1 MNRIKSLLSINAALV
16 LMLCSASVFSSDAD
30 DVRATIERHYA
41 FINAKD
47 YEAASNHHLPDFTMF
62 FPDGG
67 PLWEADYAAVG
78 DRMSATAN
86 FPDMNVM
93 MTNYKAQSYGDVV
106 VVTFFLRGTHTTA
119 GEVENVVNRV
129 SAVWV
134 KTGQEWIEAHHHESP
149 LEPK

>member
-1 MNRIKSLLSINAALV
+1 MNQIKAPWRINIALV
-16 LMLCSASVFSSDAD
+16 LMLCSASAFSSDAD

-47 YEAASNHHLPDFTMF
+47 YEAAANHHLPDFTMF

-67 PLWEADYAAVG
+67 PLWEPDYTAVG

-86 FPDMNVM
+86 FPEMNVM

-106 VVTFFLRGTHTTA
+106 VVTDGPAMGPKQRAILDR
-119 GEVENVVNRV
+119 
-129 SAVWV
+129 
-134 KTGQEWIEAHHHESP
+134 EAHQLAPGGDE
-149 LEPK
+149 

>member
-1 MNRIKSLLSINAALV
+1 MNPIKNPFRVNAALV
-16 LMLCSASVFSSDAD
+16 LTLCSPSVFSSDAD
-30 DVRATIERHYA
+30 DVRSTIERHYA
-41 FINAKD
+41 FINTQD

-106 VVTFFLRGTHTTA
+106 VVTFLLRGTHTTA

-149 LEPK
+149 LQPK